1 MREKVIKYLNASC
14 WEDLTDVRSGD
25 IIPCMIDG
33 QMIEAVVYASPKDI
47 TVSLYGVNPK
57 LQASSHIMLMAP
69 KIYTVEPWG
78 GSGLNDYGIL
88 RVKELLAGLYHDY
101 KIITGNLE
109 QIRNL
114 LPEFTSAKERYRQS
128 ISQLTKRKAS
138 LKKSFKAGGLTQQG
152 YMGELENI
160 KSAMLEEEATISR
173 HFKDIFSPILSECE
187 HCNNLMEAV
196 ETLFQAEGS
205 SSKDEIS
212 KI

>member
-1 MREKVIKYLNASC
+1 MREKVIKYLNASN

-25 IIPCMIDG
+25 IIPCVIDG
-33 QMIEAVVYASPKDI
+33 QMIEAAVYASPKDI
-47 TVSLYGVNPK
+47 TVSLYGVKPK

-69 KIYTVEPWG
+69 KIYTVEPWD
-78 GSGLNDYGIL
+78 GSNLNDFGVL

-138 LKKSFKAGGLTQQG
+138 LKKSFKADRLTQQG

-160 KSAMLEEEATISR
+160 KSAIQEEEMLLSKT
-173 HFKDIFSPILSECE
+173 FKDIFSPILSECE
-187 HCNNLMEAV
+187 HCNNLMEAI
-196 ETLFQAEGS
+196 ETLFQAE
-205 SSKDEIS
+205 
-212 KI
+212 